1 MNENESNKNQSQEK
15 EEIKARPQAYKQR
28 SSLKQTNNL
37 SPLKNIPQTMKRGSV
52 NWDMSSNLDN
62 LKSLNL
68 KEMKI
73 SFKTEENNQEK
84 RKFSVV
90 NLGSIVSIS
99 LNFININIEI
109 SRLHRINSLKQGK

>member
-15 EEIKARPQAYKQR
+15 EEIKARPQAYNKR
-28 SSLKQTNNL
+28 SSLKPMNNL
-37 SPLKNIPQTMKRGSV
+37 SPLKNIPQKMKRGSV

-73 SFKTEENNQEK
+73 SFKKGESDQEK
-84 RKFSVV
+84 RKFSDA
-90 NLGSIVSIS
+90 NLGSIVSIA
-99 LNFININIEI
+99 INLSTSTSKLVDFTE
-109 SRLHRINSLKQGK
+109 